1 MMRLGPK
8 GEALIKSFEQL
19 ALIAYQ
25 DQGGIWSIGWGH
37 TPASKG
43 QTCTSEEAQTWFLTD
58 VEAACRAVEAEAIAE
73 DARRRI
79 DLGAV
84 AGAVLLDMSL
94 VVPGGGRRR
103 HDRQRHLRGRDIAEI
118 AETDQEVAVA
128 GDEARAQ
135 ARQARG
141 AAVY

>member
-58 VEAACRAVEAEAIAE
+58 VGAACGAVNSHIDVVLTQEQFDALVSFAYNVGVGAAIGSTLFRYVNASAPAAADE
-73 DARRRI
+73 FLRWDHVNGQTSAGLLRRRQAERALF
-79 DLGAV
+79 LGL
-84 AGAVLLDMSL
+84 GS
-94 VVPGGGRRR
+94 
-103 HDRQRHLRGRDIAEI
+103 
-118 AETDQEVAVA
+118 
-128 GDEARAQ
+128 
-135 ARQARG
+135 
-141 AAVY
+141 